1 MLMNNATIITVDDW
15 SAIKQL
21 KYSEKLFCYKNVNS
35 VDCENLGIYLDDRNQ
50 YRSSGYVG
58 VCVLQGKDGQD
69 FIGPDG
75 KKIILHVKPRFKILS
90 PWQML
95 TEIMQDVEYE
105 EYIHG
110 TENTIYTI
118 LDEET
123 PIKLNIDESGGE
135 VLLAISFIRCCYKV
149 CSTNLKRQM
158 SYVSEN
164 LAGKIRGRIDF
175 PNQVKRNIARGRE
188 DQIYCKYPAF
198 SEDIL
203 ENQILKTALAVSER
217 ILRVNKCMEADGID
231 NIRSMCSYCKSR
243 LKGISEVTIK
253 KSDFH
258 SINVKGFNAS
268 YGPAI
273 KLAEMLLSHSNMSV
287 NVSGAKSGYVI
298 PYAIRMEALFEFY
311 TRTKIKKHIKKEN
324 LEKQVRLDAYRSNK
338 NKDDVLF
345 TIENDS
351 AYLMKNYI
359 PDIAFQINLKK
370 EENDEDDWKYVAVMD
385 VKYQK
390 STEKVGAE
398 ARRHNSHQLLFYA
411 LLLNVKRCGF
421 VFPMDS
427 DKENKTYEEQG
438 ENLVL
443 QEGNADGVER
453 RYSEFH
459 FGEMEEQQKSEI
471 NRLIAYAI
479 KGEKLFKD
487 VKNNE

>member
-1 MLMNNATIITVDDW
+1 MNNATIITVDDW
-15 SAIKQL
+15 SPIKQL
-21 KYSEKLFCYKNVNS
+21 KYSEKLFCYKSVNT

-69 FIGPDG
+69 YIGPDG
-75 KKIILHVKPRFKILS
+75 KKIILYVKPRFKTLS

-95 TEIMQDVEYE
+95 TEIMQDEEYE
-105 EYIHG
+105 DYIHG
-110 TENTIYTI
+110 SENTIYTI
-118 LDEET
+118 LDAET

-135 VLLAISFIRCCYKV
+135 VLLAISFIRCCYKI

-158 SYVSEN
+158 SYKTEN
-164 LAGKIRGRIDF
+164 LNGKIRGRIDF
-175 PNQVKRNIARGRE
+175 PNQVKKNISRGRE

-198 SEDIL
+198 SENIL
-203 ENQILKTALAVSER
+203 ENKILKMALIVSER

-231 NIRSMCSYCKSR
+231 NVRSMFSYCRNR
-243 LKGISEVTIK
+243 LKMIDECAIR
-253 KSDFH
+253 KSDFAA
-258 SINVKGFNAS
+258 INVKGFNAS

-287 NVSGAKSGYVI
+287 NTRGAKSGYVI

-311 TRTKIKKHIKKEN
+311 TRTKIKEHIKNEN
-324 LEKQVRLDAYRSNK
+324 LQKSVRLDAYRSNK
-338 NKDDVLF
+338 KNEDVLL
-345 TIENDS
+345 TIQSDS

-359 PDIAFQINLKK
+359 PDIAFQINLNDGNSK
-370 EENDEDDWKYVAVMD
+370 EEDWKYVAVMD

-421 VFPMDS
+421 VFPKDS
-427 DKENKTYEEQG
+427 EKNSENNDENGK
-438 ENLVL
+438 NLVL
-443 QEGNADGVER
+443 QEGNADGSER
-453 RYSEFH
+453 LYSEFH
-459 FGEMEEQQKSEI
+459 FGEDEKQQKSEI
-471 NRLIAYAI
+471 DRLLAYAI
-479 KGEKLFKD
+479 KGEKMIKD
-487 VKNNE
+487 VKKDE